1 MDKERRAYEA
11 LLQTVNTRLRSARP
25 ADQVHHERQLQ
36 FLRDIDSQTP
46 TPPYGIQRAAQLTQ
60 LLTEVAGE
68 GQKSANADGES
79 LQLLNLWLQW
89 LHELLH
95 SRRQLLGDETQ
106 SLRDWLLQRLT
117 QQNTNDV
124 ETLRCLLP
132 LLDALPVGVARAQLP
147 QLAAIPLPSSMEAAL
162 LLLLCQD
169 AMLGALTELQP
180 AELQLCSQLA
190 STLLHAHYAGSWL
203 LQASQLSTAGL
214 QEQQT
219 LLVAHSLLVLQKIA
233 ALHAEYAQQQAPEL
247 LGLALSYMRRLD
259 TSATLQLPHRVQ
271 PAQQSLAAYG
281 QDADE
286 LQAASSQSN
295 AAAGRRV
302 KSRKMRSLAKQR
314 TEPVQP
320 TTSGAQEERLQQ
332 LLLQGST
339 AASNGDSNSNSDNAA
354 GAQSAGVKQQRQCQ
368 VKLRLAALQL
378 LGAVTKQL
386 PRRLLYGYWH
396 ALFPSNSAG
405 DADHL
410 LQLGANDGNV
420 RCRALALQLAAQ
432 LYYGSKPF
440 LSQANDTTAP
450 SNYTPFALSLASSV
464 LAAYGQLTG
473 ILQREFAPPV
483 LTQCLKCLAVLVQ
496 ATPFDQLQ
504 MGFVYEFVPHVKK
517 LARHMDT
524 GVKVSALLVMEM
536 LVATTRLTQEIA
548 CAVGLPLSER
558 KAVVERQRHNV
569 RAAPEFEQLCDSEE
583 EAEEEQ
589 EEQEQLP
596 NPATQP
602 SIPRNSW
609 LLRLVLR
616 YLDCPG
622 SAAPLR
628 LECLQVILAMA
639 THFALLRDHLGRL
652 AAVLSA
658 ALADPSLD
666 VRLYGARCLDAVG
679 FQMAR
684 QAQEQQ
690 QTEEEQRQLQQH
702 LLFWQRLLQSIYVAY
717 LAASSATLKCALCD
731 ALSNMGVWSFERLPQ
746 PQRNALLAFLLG
758 CSSDDAADPLVRAA
772 ALRALAVY
780 VLQPTLRADLVFV
793 EHAAELALR
802 LIGDPQLAVRIKAAW
817 ALGNISDALVAPSLE
832 AKKRQEEKQ
841 RQAEKAK
848 QQRQQQQLEE
858 EVELDIELQEVEA
871 EEEQEIE
878 QQQETAQQKKE
889 KQEEE
894 EEEEDHAQLEQE
906 EHISQS
912 LLMRLIEAAVAA
924 CSDHDKVRAN
934 AVRALGNLLR
944 LLPSAEHEL
953 MLRAMSKLLDCVR
966 AAGSAKVKWNACYA
980 LGNLVRNRSLF
991 ASSGS
996 LAGTLFTTL
1005 GQLIVQHANF
1015 KVRINA
1021 TAVLLQIEH
1030 RADFGQHYAGMWA
1043 ALVAATERSNALDTF
1058 VEYNHRDG
1066 LQQQLCLAMAHMLAR
1081 ARPDDLLTCRQAME
1095 SQLEAISGTW
1105 RRVAYRILPEQ
1116 ATALFNCGSMLQQR
1130 FAANALTGE
1139 QRNALTFLVAA
1150 LRLES

>member
-1 MDKERRAYEA
+1 M
-11 LLQTVNTRLRSARP
+11 
-25 ADQVHHERQLQ
+25 
-36 FLRDIDSQTP
+36 
-46 TPPYGIQRAAQLTQ
+46 
-60 LLTEVAGE
+60 
-68 GQKSANADGES
+68 
-79 LQLLNLWLQW
+79 
-89 LHELLH
+89 
-95 SRRQLLGDETQ
+95 
-106 SLRDWLLQRLT
+106 
-117 QQNTNDV
+117 
-124 ETLRCLLP
+124 LP
-132 LLDALPVGVARAQLP
+132 LLDSLPPVVARAKLP
-147 QLAAIPLPSSMEAAL
+147 QLASIPLPSSPEAAL

-169 AMLGALTELQP
+169 ALLSALTELQTE
-180 AELQLCSQLA
+180 ELQLCSELA
-190 STLLHAHYAGSWL
+190 SRLLHVHYVGSWTQASAGSQW
-203 LQASQLSTAGL
+203 SPVV
-214 QEQQT
+214 QEQHT
-219 LLVAHSLLVLQKIA
+219 LLVAHSLVVLQKIT
-233 ALHAEYAQQQAPEL
+233 ALHAEYAQQQTPEL
-247 LGLALSYMRRLD
+247 LGLALSYMRHSRTEEASLP
-259 TSATLQLPHRVQ
+259 LPHRVQ
-271 PAQQSLAAYG
+271 PAQQSLVAYG
-281 QDADE
+281 HDEHE

-302 KSRKMRSLAKQR
+302 KSRKMRSLNKQR
-314 TEPVQP
+314 SEAVQP
-320 TTSGAQEERLQQ
+320 TGVQEERLQ
-332 LLLQGST
+332 LLLQQST
-339 AASNGDSNSNSDNAA
+339 TLTPATTSNGDSASNSDS
-354 GAQSAGVKQQRQCQ
+354 GVAQSSVKQQRQSQ

-386 PRRLLYGYWH
+386 PRRMLYGYWH
-396 ALFPSNSAG
+396 ALFPS
-405 DADHL
+405 DAAASTGNKDHL
-410 LQLGANDGNV
+410 LQLGANDGNL

-432 LYYGSKPF
+432 LFYGSKPF

-464 LAAYGQLTG
+464 LAAYAQLTS

-524 GVKVSALLVMEM
+524 SVKVSALLVMEM

-569 RAAPEFEQLCDSEE
+569 RATPEFEQLCDSEE
-583 EAEEEQ
+583 EQ
-589 EEQEQLP
+589 EQEQEQEH
-596 NPATQP
+596 TQLEQLARRPSP

-639 THFALLRDHLGRL
+639 THFALLRDHLARL
-652 AAVLSA
+652 AAVLCT
-658 ALADPSLD
+658 ALGDASLD

-690 QTEEEQRQLQQH
+690 SEAELLQQH
-702 LLFWQRLLQSIYVAY
+702 LLFWQRLLQSIYAAY
-717 LAASSATLKCALCD
+717 LDASSATLKCALCD
-731 ALSNMGVWSFERLPQ
+731 ALSNMGVSSFERLPQ
-746 PQRNALLAFLLG
+746 AQRNALLAFLLG
-758 CSSDDAADPLVRAA
+758 CSSDDAADRLVRAA

-780 VLQPTLRADLVFV
+780 VLHPTLRADLVFV

-802 LIGDPQLAVRIKAAW
+802 LIGDQQLAVRIKAAW
-817 ALGNISDALVAPSLE
+817 ALGNISDALVAPITE
-832 AKKRQEEKQ
+832 
-841 RQAEKAK
+841 
-848 QQRQQQQLEE
+848 
-858 EVELDIELQEVEA
+858 QEV
-871 EEEQEIE
+871 
-878 QQQETAQQKKE
+878 
-889 KQEEE
+889 
-894 EEEEDHAQLEQE
+894 

-912 LLMRLIEAAVAA
+912 LLMRLIEAAVVA

-953 MLRAMSKLLDCVR
+953 MLRAMGKLLDCVR
-966 AAGSAKVKWNACYA
+966 AAGGAKVKWNACYA

-996 LAGTLFTTL
+996 LAGALFTTL

-1015 KVRINA
+1015 KVRLNA

-1030 RADFGQHYAGMWA
+1030 RADFGQHYASIWA

-1066 LQQQLCLAMAHMLAR
+1066 LQQQLCLAMAHMLTR
-1081 ARPDDLLTCRQAME
+1081 ARPDDLLSCRQVME
-1095 SQLEAISGTW
+1095 SQLEVVSGTW
-1105 RRVAYRILPEQ
+1105 RRVAYRIVPEQ
-1116 ATALFNCGSMLQQR
+1116 AMSLFNCASMLQQR

-1139 QRNALTFLVAA
+1139 QRNSLTFLVAA

>member
-1 MDKERRAYEA
+1 
-11 LLQTVNTRLRSARP
+11 
-25 ADQVHHERQLQ
+25 
-36 FLRDIDSQTP
+36 
-46 TPPYGIQRAAQLTQ
+46 
-60 LLTEVAGE
+60 
-68 GQKSANADGES
+68 
-79 LQLLNLWLQW
+79 
-89 LHELLH
+89 
-95 SRRQLLGDETQ
+95 
-106 SLRDWLLQRLT
+106 
-117 QQNTNDV
+117 
-124 ETLRCLLP
+124 LLP

-169 AMLGALTELQP
+169 AVLGALTELQP

-247 LGLALSYMRRLD
+247 LGLALSYMRRMD

-320 TTSGAQEERLQQ
+320 ITSGGAQEERLQQ

-354 GAQSAGVKQQRQCQ
+354 GVQSAGVKQQRQCQ

-639 THFALLRDHLGRL
+639 THFALLRDHLARL

-658 ALADPSLD
+658 ALADASLD

-690 QTEEEQRQLQQH
+690 QTDEEQLQLQQH

-717 LAASSATLKCALCD
+717 LAANSATLKCALCD
-731 ALSNMGVWSFERLPQ
+731 ALSNMGVCSFERLPQ

-817 ALGNISDALVAPSLE
+817 ALGNISDAL
-832 AKKRQEEKQ
+832 
-841 RQAEKAK
+841 
-848 QQRQQQQLEE
+848 
-858 EVELDIELQEVEA
+858 
-871 EEEQEIE
+871 
-878 QQQETAQQKKE
+878 
-889 KQEEE
+889 
-894 EEEEDHAQLEQE
+894 DHAQLEQE